1 MDIKIELTRNPK
13 EKPSA
18 ENLGFGQVFSD
29 HMFLMEYTEGK
40 GWHDPRIIPMVP

>member
-18 ENLGFGQVFSD
+18 ENLGFGQFSD

-40 GWHDPRIIPMVP
+40 GWHDRESSPMVP